1 MIILLAAAAVVVA
14 LPLVAAVLVSI
25 ASMREDAGKSLIGRA
40 PNRLDAV
47 ARRLLSVQTGGSSR
61 RSRQRVSRPRTPG
74 RDEADRHLTGP
85 QA

>member
-1 MIILLAAAAVVVA
+1 MIILLAVAAVVVA

-47 ARRLLSVQTGGSSR
+47 ARRLLSVQTG
-61 RSRQRVSRPRTPG
+61 RSPGRPRPRFPRPRTPSH
-74 RDEADRHLTGP
+74 DEADRHLTGP